1 MCSMSKAVGECIEH
15 SLSKWFQASVLESLK
30 CLLGDESMKKKKKW
44 HKIFLQNISG
54 NMQIFFY
61 SVCLFVFQENFNS
74 KLSSKELNTS
84 VKFWNLKKFIFHLV
98 KASCNRNYFMPWSTN
113 DVEIISEKENIMDIK
128 VNASHYQS
136 CWRCFSH

>member
-1 MCSMSKAVGECIEH
+1 MYWTFIVQVIPSQCFRKFKMFTWRWEH
-15 SLSKWFQASVLESLK
+15 E
-30 CLLGDESMKKKKKW
+30 KKKNGTRYFYR
-44 HKIFLQNISG
+44 IYLEICRC
-54 NMQIFFY
+54 FFY

>member
-30 CLLGDESMKKKKKW
+30 CLLGDESMKKKKNGTRYFYR
-44 HKIFLQNISG
+44 IYLEICRC
-54 NMQIFFY
+54 FFY